1 MDIEIL
7 ISIYLDQT
15 VDNTFL
21 GFNYQEVTKITIPE
35 HLLTLFSVV
44 SYLFLL
50 VAML

>member
-7 ISIYLDQT
+7 IYINRQLIH
-15 VDNTFL
+15 TFL
-21 GFNYQEVTKITIPE
+21 GFNYQEVTKISIPE